1 MPVFIFE
8 KLISRKITGNIMNGI
23 VQAYE
28 QKAKLEEERQQT
40 KFYFD
45 EIMFEITRKCN
56 LKCAHCMRG
65 DMQPVSMKKEVID
78 KMLDVSSG
86 IQHIFLTGGEP
97 FLEPDL
103 IEYMVDRVIEL
114 DFDVK
119 YMGVITNGTILNDLG
134 VRCVKALNRFAEW
147 SCKKNELEQAVAIA
161 ISNDDFHGNDVENAL
176 HFYKPYVG
184 NQVALEIQEK
194 TKPEQLQNA
203 GRAKVNKLAVND
215 KRTLHALK
223 RRIRIDEGNK
233 IPCLLELTPD
243 GKLVTFEFKEWK
255 EQDVNAIGNIM
266 QKSLVD
272 MFERNQWN
280 EYMCNEAARILLY
293 AQARDK
299 EDSDEK
305 TKKTFEYLI
314 NGYEHLIQMR
324 IKLHKLFPYLDYAE
338 IAHMSYSVED
348 LYTEGNWIRFTLKG
362 YEEFKHKLQLE
373 DIEKNIE
380 SFIDIN
386 NGRRREGY
394 SKVRLVPY
402 NPKNGRINQCDD
414 LDEKGEKEGNM
425 QE

>member
-1 MPVFIFE
+1 MSI
-8 KLISRKITGNIMNGI
+8 KNIMNGI

-78 KMLDVSSG
+78 KMLNVSSG
-86 IQHIFLTGGEP
+86 IQRIFLTGGEP

-119 YMGVITNGTILNDLG
+119 YMGVITNGIILNDLG

-161 ISNDDFHGNDVENAL
+161 ISNDDFHGNDIDNAL
-176 HFYKPYVG
+176 HFYKPYIG
-184 NQVALEIQEK
+184 NQVELEIQEK

-215 KRTLHALK
+215 KRTLQALK

-255 EQDVNAIGNIM
+255 EQDANAIGNIM
-266 QKSLVD
+266 QESLID

-293 AQARDK
+293 AQSRNTHVL
-299 EDSDEK
+299 DEK
-305 TKKTFEYLI
+305 ARNSFDYII
-314 NGYEHLIQMR
+314 NGYESLRKTR
-324 IKLHKLFPYLDYAE
+324 IELHRRYPYLDYSE
-338 IAHMSYSVED
+338 ICFMAHSVGE
-348 LYTEGNWIRFTLKG
+348 LYTEGNWACYAFKD
-362 YEEFKHKLQLE
+362 YEKFKHKLKLE
-373 DIEKNIE
+373 DIEKGIIA
-380 SFIDIN
+380 FQDIN

-414 LDEKGEKEGNM
+414 LDEKEEKEGNT
-425 QE
+425 QA